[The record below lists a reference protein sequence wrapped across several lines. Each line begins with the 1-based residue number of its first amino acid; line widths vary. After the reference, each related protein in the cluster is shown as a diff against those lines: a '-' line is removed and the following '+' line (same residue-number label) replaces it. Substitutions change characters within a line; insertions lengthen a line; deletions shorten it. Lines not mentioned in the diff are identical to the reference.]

1 MKILHTSDW
10 HLGRLLLGERRDTV
24 FTAFLDWL
32 IATLKTERCDALLIA
47 GDVFDSTV
55 PGTSAQKL
63 YYSFLARVR
72 QETDCRTVVI
82 TGGNHDSPMLLNAPR
97 DILSAFDIH
106 VVGRAAAD
114 PTDEVVVLRNTDG
127 TPAAVV
133 CAVPFLREGDLN
145 TLTDEETHLDR
156 RDRLI
161 DATANH
167 YRTVVNKALEIC
179 PTAQDSVPLIAM
191 GHLFAAG
198 GAAGSTERDLYVGS
212 LADVP
217 DSVFPKEIDYLA
229 LGHLHRPQIVA
240 KNPTHCYSGSPFA
253 LDFSESAS
261 PHQVNLVEFTGKV
274 PTVTPIT
281 VPAFDRLLHIAG
293 TADEIL
299 SAVKEAL
306 KDPAPGFLDVEHTEN
321 LTAPELLQ
329 TLNDLLKDAPLTLLR
344 FIDRAAEKAAFLT
357 KHAVNVDVEELTPEK
372 VFELR
377 LKAADVKADDSE
389 RAPLINAYQELLFS
403 LHDAEQE

>member
-24 FTAFLDWL
+24 FTQFLDWL
-32 IATLKTERCDALLIA
+32 LTTLKAEQCDALLIA

-72 QETDCRTVVI
+72 QETACRTVVI

-97 DILSAFDIH
+97 DLLSAFDIH
-106 VVGRAAAD
+106 VVGRASAD
-114 PTDEVVVLRNTDG
+114 PTNEVVVIRNPDG
-127 TPAAVV
+127 HPAAVV
-133 CAVPFLREGDLN
+133 CAVPFLREGDLC
-145 TLTDEETHLDR
+145 TLSDEETHLDR
-156 RDRLI
+156 RQRLI

-167 YRTVVNKALEIC
+167 YRTVVDKALEIC
-179 PTAQDSVPLIAM
+179 PAAQDSVPLIAM

-198 GAAGSTERDLYVGS
+198 SAAGSTERDLYVGA

-217 DSVFPKEIDYLA
+217 DTVFPEAVDYLA

-240 KNPTHCYSGSPFA
+240 KNPSHCYSGSPFA

-261 PHQVNLVEFTGKV
+261 PHQVNLVEFTGKTPV
-274 PTVTPIT
+274 VTSIT
-281 VPAFDRLLHIAG
+281 VPAFERLLHVAG
-293 TADEIL
+293 TADDIIA
-299 SAVKEAL
+299 AVKEAL
-306 KDPAPGFLDVEHTEN
+306 TDPAPGFLDVEHTGN

-329 TLNDLLKDAPLTLLR
+329 TLNDLLKDAPLKLLR
-344 FIDRAAEKAAFLT
+344 FIDRAAEKAASLT
-357 KHAVNVDVEELTPEK
+357 KHAVNVEIEELTPEK

-377 LKAADVKADDSE
+377 LEAAKVDENASE
-389 RAPLINAYQELLFS
+389 RVPLINAYQDLLFS
-403 LHDAEQE
+403 LRDAEQE